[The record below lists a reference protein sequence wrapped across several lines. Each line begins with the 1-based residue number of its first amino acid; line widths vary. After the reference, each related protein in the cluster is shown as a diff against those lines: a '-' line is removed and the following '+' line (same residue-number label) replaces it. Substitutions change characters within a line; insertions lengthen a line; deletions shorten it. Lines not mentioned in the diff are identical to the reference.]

1 MTHKH
6 KTTSIG
12 VDVAKAH
19 LDVYCM
25 TDQSAVR
32 FINDAAGIAKLIQ
45 WALSKGKQPLI
56 VLEPSGGYERDLE
69 CAIQSRNDI
78 LLAKVNAKY
87 IRDFARAKGRLAKT
101 DAIDAQV
108 IAEYGLLMSPR
119 VSIDISQEQRDLKD
133 LVIRRR
139 QIVKMHAEENNRL
152 EKAKSSIAIESIK
165 AMIQIFK
172 QQIKEL
178 DYTIRVL
185 IKSNDTLC
193 QAYKMLQDMCGI
205 GPITASSLLADLP
218 ELGRIGNKSISSLV
232 GVAPH
237 NIDSGTM
244 RGQRCIQG
252 GRTHV
257 RDVLYLATLTAT
269 RYDGVIR
276 NFYLSLIARGKKP
289 KVALIACIRK
299 MIIILNA
306 RMRDFYQMAG

>member
-12 VDVAKAH
+12 IDVAKAH
-19 LDVYCM
+19 LDAYCM
-25 TDQSAVR
+25 TDQSAMR
-32 FINDAAGIAKLIQ
+32 FTNDATGITKLIK
-45 WALSKGKQPLI
+45 WALNKGKQPLI

-69 CAIQSRNDI
+69 RAVQSRNDM

-101 DAIDAQV
+101 DAIDAQI

-139 QIVKMHAEENNRL
+139 QVVKMHAEENNRL
-152 EKAKSSIAIESIK
+152 EKAKSSIAVESIQAII
-165 AMIQIFK
+165 AMFK
-172 QQIKEL
+172 QEIKAL
-178 DYTIRVL
+178 DTAIRTL

-193 QAYKMLQDMCGI
+193 QAYKMLQDMCGV
-205 GPITASSLLADLP
+205 GPITAYSLLADLP
-218 ELGRIGNKSISSLV
+218 ELGRIGNKSISSLI

-257 RDVLYLATLTAT
+257 RDALYLATLTAT

-276 NFYLSLIARGKKP
+276 DFYLSLIARGKKP

-306 RMRDFYQMAG
+306 RMRDFYQIAG